1 MSQEFPQF
9 AQQTLA
15 NALNWFSPT
24 HRLWDRV
31 WAAPTEHGRKNK
43 TRNSWRVLRKPR
55 LEMLLDYPHKSRRA
69 YLYALWCISSAR
81 YTPYPSVNHPDK
93 TIQHCAQPLPSLSFC
108 GIRFTNLSRNQWGEI
123 ADSVL
128 RLEHSMHRRFEFV
141 PNETTSGW
149 FVNSPISTIWDRK
162 LRENGARFRLD
173 SPETFGE

>member
-128 RLEHSMHRRFEFV
+128 RLSSTRCIDVSNSFPTKRRMDGHRAEVHSSLIPRSQLSE
-141 PNETTSGW
+141 
-149 FVNSPISTIWDRK
+149 I
-162 LRENGARFRLD
+162 ENYARMVHGSD
-173 SPETFGE
+173 